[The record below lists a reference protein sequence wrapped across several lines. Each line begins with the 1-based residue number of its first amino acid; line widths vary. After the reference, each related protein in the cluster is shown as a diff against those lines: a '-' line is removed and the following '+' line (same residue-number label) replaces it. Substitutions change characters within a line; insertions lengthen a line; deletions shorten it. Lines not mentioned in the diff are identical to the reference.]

1 MKTIKIDGR
10 EYQIDT
16 GKALELGVLKEADP
30 YHGWRVTSWD
40 EYETEMKR
48 LTDIEVVWDGMPTIS
63 ESEAFVALG
72 KLIHLR
78 DAWWGKWKPNWNN
91 IDTKHTLVNSN
102 GTVIVNTASRNSRI
116 LSFPT
121 VEMAESFYHCHTEL
135 INKAKMFL

>member
-1 MKTIKIDGR
+1 M
-10 EYQIDT
+10 
-16 GKALELGVLKEADP
+16 KEADP
-30 YHGWRVTSWD
+30 YHSWRVTSWD
-40 EYETEMKR
+40 EYEKETKR
-48 LTDIEVVWDGMPTIS
+48 LTGINVNWWAMSHFPEYN
-63 ESEAFVALG
+63 AFIALG
-72 KLIHLR
+72 KLIHFR
-78 DAWWGKWKPNWNN
+78 DAWWGEWKPDWNN

>member
-16 GKALELGVLKEADP
+16 DKALELGVLKEADP
-30 YHGWRVTSWD
+30 YNSWRVASWD
-40 EYETEMKR
+40 EYGDEIKR
-48 LTDIEVVWDGMPTIS
+48 LTSNYPCWWGMKQP
-63 ESEAFVALG
+63 EGDAFVALG
-72 KLIHLR
+72 QLIHLR
-78 DAWWGKWKPNWNN
+78 DAWWGEWKPDWNN